1 MVRDRPLDVP
11 STATVMDAATTALG
25 REIRD
30 ATPIEEGLNAVFRV
44 TLADD
49 TRLVLKMATLAT
61 NEEFRVEPAVL
72 DRLDRETEA
81 PVPSVE
87 SVSPDDDNPLDA
99 AHYLM
104 EYCEGRTVA
113 NILDL
118 SPDTLERLVAETGN
132 HLASIHELDGWG
144 GFGSLVVEESDLTV
158 ADPRPWSAVFAK
170 QVDDILGRVT
180 GEGFVADDEA
190 RFADLEP
197 SMRAVFDGFEGGG
210 DLRPTLLHEDVRSA
224 NLVLA
229 PDDDAAALVRA
240 VIDPG
245 SLVGDGLL
253 DLALAEVAFV
263 DVPLGGTDRADG
275 LRASLRNGYCGEHDV
290 SDEAF
295 AARYP
300 YYRLYAWAK
309 VLGGFD
315 FFAQYARED
324 DVDAVAA
331 RWRARVEAAV
341 DALA

>member
-1 MVRDRPLDVP
+1 MVRDRPLGVP
-11 STATVMDAATTALG
+11 STAAVMDAAATALG
-25 REIRD
+25 REIQN

-44 TLADD
+44 TLADGR
-49 TRLVLKMATLAT
+49 RLVLKMATLAT

-72 DRLDRETEA
+72 DRLDRETGA

-87 SVSPDDDNPLDA
+87 SVAPDDDNPLGA
-99 AHYLM
+99 AYYLM

-118 SPDTLERLVAETGN
+118 SPNTHERLVAEAGH
-132 HLASIHELDGWG
+132 HLASIHELDGWS
-144 GFGSLVVEESDLTV
+144 GFGTLVVEEGDPTV
-158 ADPRPWSAVFAK
+158 ADPRPWSAVFAE
-170 QVDDILGRVT
+170 QVDDILERVN
-180 GEGFVADDEA
+180 GEGFVADAEA

-197 SMRAVFDGFEGGG
+197 DLRAVLDEFEGGS
-210 DLRPTLLHEDVRSA
+210 DVRPSLLHGDVRPA
-224 NLVLA
+224 NLVLT
-229 PDDDAAALVRA
+229 PDDDAVALVRA

-245 SLVGDGLL
+245 SLVGDGIL

-275 LRASLRNGYCGEHDV
+275 LRASLRNAYCGEHGV

-295 AARYP
+295 ASRYP

-324 DVDAVAA
+324 DVDAVAP
-331 RWRARVEAAV
+331 RWRARVETAV